1 MANAFSKIAVK
12 APSASKKATKP
23 VAEISSAV
31 AMQVD
36 LYVKNKAELARI
48 EAEQLDLHTAIVEVV
63 RPQQDKLAYEGE
75 FTKSLDV
82 PGKESKV
89 VYVTSDRFSVP
100 QDEESLGAVK
110 ELVGKKAYDSFFEVK
125 ATITIKSSVAKDDK
139 VLNQIAAACEKAG
152 LDIATIFDK
161 VDKVVAREDLDRHQY
176 ELTPDKLA
184 MFRALVR
191 QSSPALK

>member
-1 MANAFSKIAVK
+1 V
-12 APSASKKATKP
+12 
-23 VAEISSAV
+23 
-31 AMQVD
+31 QVD
-36 LYVKNKAELARI
+36 QYVKNKAELARI

-63 RPQQDKLAYEGE
+63 RPQQDTLAYGGE

-100 QDEESLGAVK
+100 QDDETLAAVK
-110 ELVGKKAYDSFFEVK
+110 ELIGKKAYDSFFEVK
-125 ATITIKSSVAKDDK
+125 PTITIKAAVAKDDK
-139 VLNQIAAACEKAG
+139 LLNQIATACEKAG
-152 LDIATIFDK
+152 LDIAVLFDK
-161 VDKVVAREDLDRHQY
+161 VDKVVAREDLDRNQY
-176 ELTPDKLA
+176 DLPQEKLA